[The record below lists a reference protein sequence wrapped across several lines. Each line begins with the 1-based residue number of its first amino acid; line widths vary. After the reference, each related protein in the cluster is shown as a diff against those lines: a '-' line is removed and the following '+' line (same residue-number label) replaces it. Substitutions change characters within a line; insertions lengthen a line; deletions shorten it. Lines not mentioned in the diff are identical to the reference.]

1 MNEYDEMTAEE
12 HANEVSEETDRIYDE
27 LKDEKTEKEFNEF
40 FEIPDENKNDTQEN
54 FNKVTEL
61 IRELTD
67 KKTDRNGKIV
77 LFIAIREFLRTEL
90 NRLKEEK

>member
-1 MNEYDEMTAEE
+1 MKEYDEMTAEE